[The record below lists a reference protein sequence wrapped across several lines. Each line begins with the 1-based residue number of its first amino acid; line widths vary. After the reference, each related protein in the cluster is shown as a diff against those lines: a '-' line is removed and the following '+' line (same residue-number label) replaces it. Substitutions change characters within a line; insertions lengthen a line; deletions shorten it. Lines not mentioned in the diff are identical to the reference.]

1 MVRTDGRDIRL
12 RHALSRV
19 VSGGSPE
26 ILANIFRRGRR
37 KLSLWRSLSNPRST
51 FVSLLT
57 VATFPAVAFL
67 VVVHRTVLAGLFA
80 SRLVGGKS
88 CRANHCCQNRKQN
101 LSVILHEIS
110 FVRDVIR
117 R

>member
-1 MVRTDGRDIRL
+1 MVGTDRRAVRL
-12 RHALSRV
+12 RH
-19 VSGGSPE
+19 SPQSK
-26 ILANIFRRGRR
+26 IDVRF
-37 KLSLWRSLSNPRST
+37 P
-51 FVSLLT
+51 LT
-57 VATFPAVAFL
+57 VATLPAIALL

-88 CRANHCCQNRKQN
+88 CRANHCRQNRKQN
-101 LSVILHEIS
+101 LGVILHEIS